1 MDEEKK
7 KIKGEMERGIKEVSE
22 MVVRQLSRGSSLN
35 IGEGNNE
42 PQ

>member
-7 KIKGEMERGIKEVSE
+7 KIKGEMERGIKEVCE
-22 MVVRQLSRGSSLN
+22 MVVRQLSRGNSLN
-35 IGEGNNE
+35 IREGNSE